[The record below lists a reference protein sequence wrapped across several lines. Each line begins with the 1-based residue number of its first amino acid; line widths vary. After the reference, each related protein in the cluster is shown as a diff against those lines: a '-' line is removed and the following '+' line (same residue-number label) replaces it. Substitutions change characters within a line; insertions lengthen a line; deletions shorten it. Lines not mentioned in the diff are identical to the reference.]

1 MIFAGTKPTRMG
13 RTTYTYDTNWV
24 WFLLLLRNDW
34 HNAQNASPL
43 PPVAPNP
50 KVMERSIPWWVTW
63 CVTWQVRHRN

>member
-1 MIFAGTKPTRMG
+1 MIFAGTKPTHMG
-13 RTTYTYDTNWV
+13 RTTYTYDANWV

-34 HNAQNASPL
+34 HNAQNASSL

-63 CVTWQVRHRN
+63 RVI